1 MLAREKPHCGVSG
14 VPFMNRTT
22 GAEATALSI
31 AVRVSLDKRRAWR
44 TEGIEEPE
52 EGNWMAERT
61 GRKKVGRE
69 TGRKAF
75 ICQWNILSSE
85 CVIHTEVMALKNMVI
100 TCARVERW
108 IVAKD
113 SGRVS
118 II

>member
-44 TEGIEEPE
+44 AEGIEGP
-52 EGNWMAERT
+52 EGNWMAERM

-75 ICQWNILSSE
+75 MCQWNSLSFKSM
-85 CVIHTEVMALKNMVI
+85 IHTEAIALENMVI
-100 TCARVERW
+100 M
-108 IVAKD
+108 
-113 SGRVS
+113 
-118 II
+118 